1 MSPESIFWILMGM
14 AIVSYL
20 IVINKAEL
28 PDSKEIKK
36 TRSRQPSQ
44 TDTLSSSLNY
54 SLNELSKS
62 ENQSK
67 RAAKKRKD
75 FIHKHYKII
84 ASFYNNYKFI
94 DYTKKINRKTAK
106 KQMLDIVNILDK
118 NLEIMEDF
126 FAQDETSSDD
136 PIDYKIILIGII
148 TFRLMKKETLN
159 EVSKDLKKLYLK
171 GEQSEFPMEL
181 MTALEK
187 VLTPLGYLD

>member
-44 TDTLSSSLNY
+44 TDTLSSSLND

-94 DYTKKINRKTAK
+94 DYTKKINRKIAK
-106 KQMLDIVNILDK
+106 RQMLDVINILDK

-126 FAQDETSSDD
+126 FSQDETESKV
-136 PIDYKIILIGII
+136 PVNYLFILVGV
-148 TFRLMKKETLN
+148 TSFKLMKKETLN
-159 EVSKDLKKLYLK
+159 KVNKDLKKLYLK
-171 GEQSEFPMEL
+171 GEQSEFPIEL

>member
-14 AIVSYL
+14 VIVSYL

-36 TRSRQPSQ
+36 TRSRQSSQ
-44 TDTLSSSLNY
+44 TDTLSSSLND

-67 RAAKKRKD
+67 RVAKKRKD

-126 FAQDETSSDD
+126 FAQDETRSDD
-136 PIDYKIILIGII
+136 PIDYEIILVGII

>member
-126 FAQDETSSDD
+126 FAQDETRSDD
-136 PIDYKIILIGII
+136 PIDYEIILVGII

>member
-14 AIVSYL
+14 VIVSYL

-44 TDTLSSSLNY
+44 TDTLSSSLND

>member
-44 TDTLSSSLNY
+44 TDTLSSSLND

>member
-14 AIVSYL
+14 VIVSYL

>member
-14 AIVSYL
+14 VIVSYL

-36 TRSRQPSQ
+36 TRSRQSSQ
-44 TDTLSSSLNY
+44 TDTLSSSLND

>member
-14 AIVSYL
+14 IIVSYL

-36 TRSRQPSQ
+36 TRSRQSSQ
-44 TDTLSSSLNY
+44 TDTLSSSLND

>member
-14 AIVSYL
+14 AIVSYV

-36 TRSRQPSQ
+36 TRSRQSSQ
-44 TDTLSSSLNY
+44 TDTLSSSLND

-75 FIHKHYKII
+75 FIQKHYKII

-136 PIDYKIILIGII
+136 PIDYQIILVGII

-159 EVSKDLKKLYLK
+159 EVSKDLKNLHHK

>member
-44 TDTLSSSLNY
+44 TDTLSSSLND

-126 FAQDETSSDD
+126 FAQDETRSDD
-136 PIDYKIILIGII
+136 PIDYEIILVGII

>member
-14 AIVSYL
+14 VIVSYL

-36 TRSRQPSQ
+36 SRSRQSSQ
-44 TDTLSSSLNY
+44 TDTLSSSLND

-126 FAQDETSSDD
+126 FAQDETRSDD
-136 PIDYKIILIGII
+136 PIDYEIILVGII

>member
-36 TRSRQPSQ
+36 TRSRQSSQ
-44 TDTLSSSLNY
+44 TDTLSSSLND

>member
-36 TRSRQPSQ
+36 TRSRQSSQ
-44 TDTLSSSLNY
+44 TDTLSSSLND

-126 FAQDETSSDD
+126 FAQDETRSDD
-136 PIDYKIILIGII
+136 PIDYEIILVGII

>member
-14 AIVSYL
+14 VIVSYL

-44 TDTLSSSLNY
+44 TDTLSSSLND

-106 KQMLDIVNILDK
+106 KQMLDIDNILDK

-126 FAQDETSSDD
+126 IAQDETSSDD

>member
-14 AIVSYL
+14 VIVSYL

-36 TRSRQPSQ
+36 TRSRQSSQ
-44 TDTLSSSLNY
+44 TDTLSSSLND

-187 VLTPLGYLD
+187 VLTPLAYLD

>member
-14 AIVSYL
+14 VIVSYL

-36 TRSRQPSQ
+36 TRSRQSSQ
-44 TDTLSSSLNY
+44 TDTLSSSLND

-126 FAQDETSSDD
+126 FAQDETRSDD
-136 PIDYKIILIGII
+136 PIDYEIILVGII

>member
-14 AIVSYL
+14 VIVSYL

-44 TDTLSSSLNY
+44 TDTLSSSLND

-159 EVSKDLKKLYLK
+159 EVSKDLKKLYLN